1 MDSATNGS
9 VEQESVPDNSMALIT
24 VKQPGSANPKSAAEA
39 NRNVMSGRLIADFDG
54 ILFIPDAAYA
64 IGERPWR
71 IVGEVWE
78 SEFPGDGV
86 GTDEDV
92 KRARQIL
99 KCE

>member
-1 MDSATNGS
+1 MDSSTNGS
-9 VEQESVPDNSMALIT
+9 VEHESVPDNSMALVT
-24 VKQPGSANPKSAAEA
+24 VKQPGSANPKSAAEVW
-39 NRNVMSGRLIADFDG
+39 RNVMSGRLIAAFNG

-64 IGERPWR
+64 IGERPWL
-71 IVGEVWE
+71 IVGDLWE

-92 KRARQIL
+92 ERARQIL